1 KSAKRIR
8 KKVQEFKP
16 DVIHVH
22 NFVPLASPAVFF
34 VANEFHIPVVMTLH
48 NFRMLCP
55 SATLFYNNKIYE
67 RSIGRTFPMHAIL
80 HGVYRNSRF
89 QTFGLVLMMAIHKW
103 MNTWRKRVTRYIALT
118 RFAVSKFEQGKLGI
132 APEQMVV
139 KPNFVQDFGV
149 GNSEREPF
157 VLYVGRLSEEKGVR
171 TLAEACKDADFPV
184 TIIGDGPLRP
194 LIEKCVANNPNIRYL
209 GFQKRPDII
218 ATLKRCT
225 ALVLPSVCYEGFP
238 MSILEAFSTGTPVIA
253 SNHGAMAEIVEHG
266 RNGLH
271 FEPGNAADLKE
282 KVRYLLDRPDLAREL
297 SANARLTYTS
307 CYSPEKNYEQLIG
320 LYRSIATR
328 P

>member
-1 KSAKRIR
+1 MRILLIHNLYQQAGGEDTVFNEEAALLEKNGNVVEKLVFDNREIRTSIDKLLAGLFMIYNPKSAKRIR

-225 ALVLPSVCYEGFP
+225 APVLPSVW
-238 MSILEAFSTGTPVIA
+238 
-253 SNHGAMAEIVEHG
+253 
-266 RNGLH
+266 
-271 FEPGNAADLKE
+271 
-282 KVRYLLDRPDLAREL
+282 
-297 SANARLTYTS
+297 
-307 CYSPEKNYEQLIG
+307 
-320 LYRSIATR
+320 
-328 P
+328 